1 MGILS
6 EKSPKKFKEESRMRN
21 LKRALSLALASV
33 MVMGLMVVGT
43 GASYVDVSS
52 EQNQEA
58 IEVLQAVGVMTG
70 DENGNFNPDA
80 NVTRNEMAV
89 VMSNL
94 LDYTVS
100 SYKGTA
106 PFSDVPS
113 WAEPYVAACYTN
125 GIIAG
130 YDAKTFGGSDS
141 VTTGQAALM
150 LLKALG
156 YFQEAGDFGQDW
168 LVATVAQGSK
178 IDLFDGVDTAARD
191 ALTRN
196 EVAQLVLNALK
207 AEMVEI
213 VDHDVTTDGKGNWV
227 TKAVYDART
236 STDKKYGKIT
246 NEKADGNAARF
257 SVQLGEDLYSGDL
270 QMNDEAAD
278 DFQRPATEWKYVND
292 TIGTFTDKAD
302 AVYTKKVTAANIYS
316 VVGKST
322 ADDLEDGTYA
332 LYNYIDGEGGQVT
345 ANIGNF
351 VDKNNTTKVN
361 GSGNGMLTEVYVDTS
376 AKKVTIV
383 SINTYVFQAST
394 DYNTSKESVDVVSAG
409 DTEITLDNRTLEQD
423 DFDVKDVKADDY
435 LLITAAK
442 QANGTYDVQT
452 VAKAEVLTGSVDGYK
467 IQDSVIIDGTTYKY
481 SLTTAKTGEQNT
493 QYTVGQTAAVVLDAY
508 GYVIAVDEAV
518 VSSNY
523 VFVSEFAQPSG
534 LSNGKVVGHA
544 YFTDGTTDDITI
556 KDLMGDSNK
565 ANMIPGGDKTAKAGW
580 YTYSKNSNDEYSL
593 YAIEA
598 KYSTSKIG
606 YAHPG
611 QTDVAYNNEVN
622 FLANGA
628 SATGLNGAAIK
639 ANNDTIIVVDDG
651 DEVTYYT
658 GVKNLPDV
666 VLKAAAGGKAAGAA
680 TVNAV
685 YKTSNSYAAYVFIN
699 VTGSSSISG
708 GEDSTMVYFVKYDG
722 QHKTTD
728 NEIYYTYKV
737 LVDGKEEIVKADSQV
752 LGTSTLYSAYYKART
767 NSDDEI
773 TTILPMPTGAGEKFI
788 AADGVSNGLSYSA
801 GTLTVGSKG
810 YTLADNCKITLVV
823 LKSANAMN
831 KDKSAD
837 YEAQIVT
844 AKELSDRV
852 KDYNVTYNYE
862 LKATE
867 KNGSELE
874 ELYVTAATGR
884 PTSVPSISNVTVNG
898 NAVTGY
904 ATIADAVAHATV
916 LGTGT
921 SVTVNATIANATTSA
936 YDVDGD
942 YKGGDFV
949 AEYPN
954 TPTYTIGGAA
964 NEVIVTRIT
973 ASNANGN
980 ANPVYVAVKSA
991 DVKTVSVKNTSSTSA
1006 IQVTIGDET
1015 KVVAK
1020 GATET
1025 FKSVAA
1031 GSSFKVTYEAEM
1043 GKTVEFDSDNSAGAT
1058 FTNFNSLSVDN
1069 VTANVTIQFK

>member
-130 YDAKTFGGSDS
+130 YDAKTFGGNDS

-598 KYSTSKIG
+598 KY
-606 YAHPG
+606 
-611 QTDVAYNNEVN
+611 
-622 FLANGA
+622 
-628 SATGLNGAAIK
+628 
-639 ANNDTIIVVDDG
+639 
-651 DEVTYYT
+651 
-658 GVKNLPDV
+658 
-666 VLKAAAGGKAAGAA
+666 
-680 TVNAV
+680 
-685 YKTSNSYAAYVFIN
+685 
-699 VTGSSSISG
+699 
-708 GEDSTMVYFVKYDG
+708 
-722 QHKTTD
+722 
-728 NEIYYTYKV
+728 
-737 LVDGKEEIVKADSQV
+737 
-752 LGTSTLYSAYYKART
+752 
-767 NSDDEI
+767 
-773 TTILPMPTGAGEKFI
+773 
-788 AADGVSNGLSYSA
+788 LS
-801 GTLTVGSKG
+801 L
-810 YTLADNCKITLVV
+810 IH
-823 LKSANAMN
+823 
-831 KDKSAD
+831 
-837 YEAQIVT
+837 I
-844 AKELSDRV
+844 
-852 KDYNVTYNYE
+852 
-862 LKATE
+862 
-867 KNGSELE
+867 
-874 ELYVTAATGR
+874 
-884 PTSVPSISNVTVNG
+884 
-898 NAVTGY
+898 
-904 ATIADAVAHATV
+904 
-916 LGTGT
+916 
-921 SVTVNATIANATTSA
+921 
-936 YDVDGD
+936 
-942 YKGGDFV
+942 
-949 AEYPN
+949 
-954 TPTYTIGGAA
+954 
-964 NEVIVTRIT
+964 
-973 ASNANGN
+973 
-980 ANPVYVAVKSA
+980 
-991 DVKTVSVKNTSSTSA
+991 
-1006 IQVTIGDET
+1006 
-1015 KVVAK
+1015 
-1020 GATET
+1020 
-1025 FKSVAA
+1025 
-1031 GSSFKVTYEAEM
+1031 
-1043 GKTVEFDSDNSAGAT
+1043 
-1058 FTNFNSLSVDN
+1058 
-1069 VTANVTIQFK
+1069 